1 MVKVQITVDEQKSG
15 EGANN
20 CSFLF
25 TQTLTNYFKNILVSV
40 CIKIVKTLFST
51 KKRNKQQ
58 KTTTYASVL
67 FSIEN
72 CDIHTVS
79 QYVW

>member
-25 TQTLTNYFKNILVSV
+25 TQTLTNYFKNILVSI

-79 QYVW
+79 QYV